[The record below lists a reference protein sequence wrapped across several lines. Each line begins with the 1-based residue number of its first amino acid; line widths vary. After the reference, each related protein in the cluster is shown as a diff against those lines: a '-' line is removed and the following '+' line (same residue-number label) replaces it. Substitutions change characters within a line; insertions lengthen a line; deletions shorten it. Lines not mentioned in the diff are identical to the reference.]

1 MSPKPLSVSK
11 ACTILAYVFPDSHSS
26 SCKDRDCGS
35 RRKESLKEST
45 QKRCLNALSIH
56 DRRSTESN
64 VFEEGC
70 QNRNRVQDITASR
83 DVRIDLV
90 LEFSSHRYQRRISSS
105 ERDSLKLVSSE
116 RDSLKLVSSEQQVS
130 LRTEVSSEALFSPL
144 PSEQP
149 SELPLEW
156 QVVLS
161 LLASWLTVD

>member
-11 ACTILAYVFPDSHSS
+11 ACTILAYVFPDGHSS

-70 QNRNRVQDITASR
+70 QNRRNRVQDITASR

-90 LEFSSHRYQRRISSS
+90 LEFSSHRYQRRISSL
-105 ERDSLKLVSSE
+105 EQ
-116 RDSLKLVSSEQQVS
+116 DSLKLVSSEQQVS

-149 SELPLEW
+149 SELPLELPLEW

-161 LLASWLTVD
+161 LLASWLTAD